1 MKVQGSYT
9 VEAALIVPIVL
20 ACILLILNQTINIY
34 IEVTESTVYGSWWEE
49 LEPAESFRKIEL
61 LKELENNCGE
71 EQK

>member
-34 IEVTESTVYGSWWEE
+34 IEVTESTVYGSWWED

-61 LKELENNCGE
+61 LKELGNNRGE
-71 EQK
+71 E